1 MTALLQEHFVII
13 FLALF
18 AGILFWAF
26 RPGKRHKN
34 QDIEDLSSK
43 GDIDSNV

>member
-1 MTALLQEHFVII
+1 MAALLQEHFVII

-26 RPGKRHKN
+26 RPRKRYKN

-43 GDIDSNV
+43 SDTDSNV